1 MGAKDWLLVYSD
13 GGDGSARTILQ
24 SRPVLDRVAARVVAD
39 RLYPG
44 RVITPIDDGSFAESL
59 NPEDGEIYVAAYPGL
74 TIVSTSDAA
83 EDYPSLI
90 SGTLR
95 DAVPARQV
103 SLHAM
108 HSVVDWFAFAI
119 WTDGTLCRALSL
131 SPDAGILQ
139 TLGAGLPFEAP
150 YWAGERAL
158 EIEDEDDHPYPLPF
172 HPLELAEDAL
182 RELLGFCL
190 EGENMPGD
198 PDVDELPMAGFAI
211 T

>member
-1 MGAKDWLLVYSD
+1 MGARDWLLVYSD
-13 GGDGSARTILQ
+13 GDTRKILQ
-24 SRPVLDRVAARVVAD
+24 SGPVLDREAARAVAG
-39 RLYPG
+39 RLYPD
-44 RVITPIDDGSFAESL
+44 RVITPIDDGSFEESL

-90 SGTLR
+90 SRTLR
-95 DAVPARQV
+95 EGAPGREVG
-103 SLHAM
+103 LHAM
-108 HSVVDWFAFAI
+108 HSVVDWFAYAI
-119 WTDGTLCRALSL
+119 WTDGTLRRALSL
-131 SPDAGILQ
+131 SPDAGILENIG
-139 TLGAGLPFEAP
+139 TPLPFEAP

-158 EIEDEDDHPYPLPF
+158 EVDAEDDHPYPLPF

-190 EGENMPGD
+190 EGESAADD
-198 PDVDELPMAGFAI
+198 PDVWEWPMAGFAI